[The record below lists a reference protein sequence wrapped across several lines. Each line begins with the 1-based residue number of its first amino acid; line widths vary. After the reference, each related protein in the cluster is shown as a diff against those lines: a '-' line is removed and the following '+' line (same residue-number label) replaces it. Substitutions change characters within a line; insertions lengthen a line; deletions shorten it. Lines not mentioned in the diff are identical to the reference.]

1 MLVRGGTELLT
12 SDQWEALHAPFPP
25 ESLSADTS
33 RGFELT
39 SIKAAFVIERL
50 NEVFGPCGI
59 GWRYVH
65 SLFEACDLKNGSQE
79 IVTEIA
85 FQYRLNGIQD
95 GASGCPPA
103 EWCALTHGWSWREGS
118 PGNWSEPIFACGGK
132 AVVKG
137 GAPHTDA
144 RKSAVTDGLTKAA
157 SMLGVGHHVFKGL
170 VRVGNG
176 QRRPVER
183 KGNGHQPT
191 SAHNPPPTVPGNGKQ
206 STTQP
211 PPSVAPSPKNGGT
224 TPAQE
229 DADATTFWTL
239 FNREAKPA
247 GVARQDAQAL
257 TTGDN
262 WGMACANLR
271 VLIAKAQQPVAARN

>member
-1 MLVRGGTELLT
+1 MLVRGGIELLT
-12 SDQWEALHAPFPP
+12 ADQWEALHAPFPP

-39 SIKAAFVIERL
+39 SIKAAYVIERL
-50 NEVFGPCGI
+50 NEVLGPCGI

-65 SLFEACDLKNGSQE
+65 SPFEACDLKNGSQE
-79 IVTEIA
+79 IITEVA

-103 EWCALTHGWSWREGS
+103 EWCALTHGWGWRENS
-118 PGNWSEPIFACGGK
+118 PANWSEPIFACGGK
-132 AVVKG
+132 GVVKG

-157 SMLGVGHHVFKGL
+157 SMLGVGHQVFKGL

-176 QRRPVER
+176 QRPVER
-183 KGNGHQPT
+183 KGNGNGHHPISQQK
-191 SAHNPPPTVPGNGKQ
+191 PGNGKQ
-206 STTQP
+206 PVVP
-211 PPSVAPSPKNGGT
+211 PKVTIKAPAPV
-224 TPAQE
+224 QE

-239 FNREAKPA
+239 FNHEAKPA

-271 VLIAKAQQPVAARN
+271 VLIAKTQQPVAARN